1 MDGFFSLSLFA
12 DLLTR
17 AYSSSCVCLF
27 TDSVA
32 SSIVSHI
39 IVLISMQDS
48 DNGED
53 SAHVPVGILTV
64 IPEDDPTPNAA
75 DLHLHP
81 SSVAVILEGDL
92 VLDDLSSYPEAFCLL
107 FGLVYALHLDYPR
120 SMRYSFEFIQKILL
134 DIGQNKLSPK
144 MQTLKNALMSS

>member
-1 MDGFFSLSLFA
+1 MDFSLSLS
-12 DLLTR
+12 LLTCSHVLTHHLVYV
-17 AYSSSCVCLF
+17 YSLILS
-27 TDSVA
+27 

-144 MQTLKNALMSS
+144 MQTLKNALMNS